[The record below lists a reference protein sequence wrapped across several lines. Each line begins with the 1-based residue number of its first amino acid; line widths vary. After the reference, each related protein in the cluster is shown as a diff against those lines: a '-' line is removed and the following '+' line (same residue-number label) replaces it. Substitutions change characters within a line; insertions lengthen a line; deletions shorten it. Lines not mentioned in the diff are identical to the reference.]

1 MQETQKPQVPS
12 LGHKIPMRRKWQLTP
27 VFFSWESY
35 GQRSLGYS
43 PWGNKR
49 VGCGWAY
56 LSKRAE
62 AQSKDRPS
70 NESEQE
76 RDSLPVH
83 SALWTSQA
91 SQSGFSC
98 LFFPHCFYLSRE
110 EKKKRKWQR
119 SIWLIQ
125 EKLGREISLP
135 WSCFSANPLSWTP
148 RSISP
153 LLLSG
158 DENFS
163 ASMESPSQLQSHSC
177 FPTKADK

>member
-110 EKKKRKWQR
+110 EKKKKKMTKINMTDPRKTGER
-119 SIWLIQ
+119 NLT
-125 EKLGREISLP
+125 SLVLLFCK
-135 WSCFSANPLSWTP
+135 SSFLNP
-148 RSISP
+148 
-153 LLLSG
+153 
-158 DENFS
+158 
-163 ASMESPSQLQSHSC
+163 
-177 FPTKADK
+177 